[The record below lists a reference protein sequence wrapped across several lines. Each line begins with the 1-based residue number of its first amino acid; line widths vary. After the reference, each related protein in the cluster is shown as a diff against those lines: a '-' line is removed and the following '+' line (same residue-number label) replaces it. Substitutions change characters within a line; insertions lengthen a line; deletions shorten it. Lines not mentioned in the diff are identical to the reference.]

1 LAHTIKVEDLM
12 VPVAEYATVA
22 QDANLYEAVMALAQ
36 AQAEWRSEDYKHRAI
51 LVLDHRGKVVGKI
64 SQFDAI
70 RALEPKYLH
79 GDFSGVTRSGVN
91 PELIRD
97 ILNHHQLFQDP
108 LDEIC
113 HTAAR
118 KRVKDFMYTPQRD
131 EYVRQDATLAEAMH
145 LLYVGQHQSLLV
157 TDRQGGIVGIL
168 RLSDVFNTICERI
181 KTCEL

>member
-1 LAHTIKVEDLM
+1 M
-12 VPVAEYATVA
+12 VPVAEYATVQ
-22 QDANLYEAVMALAQ
+22 QDANLYEAVIALDEAQ
-36 AQAEWRSEDYKHRAI
+36 AAWKSDDYKHRAI
-51 LVLDHRGKVVGKI
+51 LVLDDGEKVVGKI

-91 PELIRD
+91 PDLIRD
-97 ILNHHQLFQDP
+97 ILEHHQLFQDP

-118 KRVKDFMYTPQRD
+118 KKVRDFMYTPQRD
-131 EYVRQDATLAEAMH
+131 EYVRQDATLAQAMH
-145 LLYVGQHQSLLV
+145 LLYVGKHQSLLV
-157 TDRQGGIVGIL
+157 TDGKGDIVGIL

-181 KTCEL
+181 KACQL

>member
-1 LAHTIKVEDLM
+1 M
-12 VPVAEYATVA
+12 VPVAEYATVQ
-22 QDANLYEAVMALAQ
+22 QDANLYEAVIALDEAQ
-36 AQAEWRSEDYKHRAI
+36 AAWNSDDYKHRAI
-51 LVLDHRGKVVGKI
+51 LVLDGGGKVVGKI

-91 PELIRD
+91 PDLIRD
-97 ILNHHQLFQDP
+97 ILEHHQLFQDP

-118 KRVKDFMYTPQRD
+118 KKVRDFMYTPQRD
-131 EYVRQDATLAEAMH
+131 EYVRRDATLAQAMH

-157 TDRQGGIVGIL
+157 TEGKGDIVGIL

-181 KTCEL
+181 KACHL